1 MATKN
6 IVPRTGSQGQLGTE
20 SKPWKAIHAD
30 TGSLSLVSGSV
41 VPHSDDTYDLGS
53 STKEWKDLHIDGTAN
68 IDSLAMGTT
77 VTSIL
82 DEDDLSSN
90 SATGLATQQSIKAY
104 VDTQLTAEDLDVS
117 SDSGTIAID
126 LDSETFTIAG
136 GEGIDT
142 SATSNTLT
150 VAGEDATTAN
160 KGIASFSSD
169 NFSVSSGAVT
179 IKDSGVSNDELAGSI
194 ANAKL
199 ANSAVTVTAGDGL
212 SGGGSVSL
220 GSSVSLAVGVDD
232 SSIEINSDT
241 LRVRASGITNAMLA
255 GSIAD
260 SNLNTISTAGKV
272 AISALDID
280 GGTAIGEAVV
290 DADFFSDE
298 VEIGEEGAK
307 WTGRTTKSDAF
318 TYVSS
323 VEELEAEIN

>member
-232 SSIEINSDT
+232 SSIEISSDT
-241 LRVRASGITNAMLA
+241 LQVKASGITNAMLA
-255 GSIAD
+255 GSIDLTAKVTGTLPVANGGTGAASLTANRLLL
-260 SNLNTISTAGKV
+260 SNGTSAISVLAAGTAGQV
-272 AISALDID
+272 MTSNGASAPAFGDID
-280 GGTAIGEAVV
+280 GGT
-290 DADFFSDE
+290 
-298 VEIGEEGAK
+298 
-307 WTGRTTKSDAF
+307 
-318 TYVSS
+318 Y
-323 VEELEAEIN
+323 